1 MKKHLPVTALFRAI
15 AIFALLPVTAFAEK
29 GTPQAEKTEKIV
41 LTAEQVE
48 RTVKLLPYFLKNA
61 KGKKGKLKPE
71 DLNAIAIKNGFKDY
85 HEFLKSASV
94 IMMAYAYMQ
103 LKSNE
108 ALLSNQI
115 SKVKKTNPDVAK
127 SFQPQMDAL
136 AESIKKYEKNLSVTT
151 VKAVIPYMTKIG
163 AILKAS
169 K

>member
-1 MKKHLPVTALFRAI
+1 MTLFLAVTM
-15 AIFALLPVTAFAEK
+15 FALLPVTAFAEK
-29 GTPQAEKTEKIV
+29 GTRAEKREKIV
-41 LTAEQVE
+41 LTAHQVE
-48 RTVKLLPYFLKNA
+48 QTVKLLPYFLKNA
-61 KGKKGKLKPE
+61 KGEKGKLKPE
-71 DLNAIAIKNGFKDY
+71 DLNAIAVKSGFKDY

-94 IMMAYAYMQ
+94 IMMAYAYLQ

-108 ALLSNQI
+108 ALLLNQI

-136 AESIKKYEKNLSVTT
+136 AKSIKKYEKDLSIST
-151 VKAVIPYMTKIG
+151 VKAVIPYIPEIG